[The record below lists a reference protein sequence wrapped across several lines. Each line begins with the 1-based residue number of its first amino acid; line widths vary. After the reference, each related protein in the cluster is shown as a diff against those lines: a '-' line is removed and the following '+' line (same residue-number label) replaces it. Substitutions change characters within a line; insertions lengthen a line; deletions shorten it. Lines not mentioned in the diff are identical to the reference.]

1 MIRPLALFGL
11 VTVLSACAAH
21 AQGAADLVDGLAPPI
36 APATVT
42 RDEKGRA
49 ILRAVRIDRPLAL
62 DGRLD
67 DAVYAEVPG
76 IGGFIQQV
84 PRQGEPATE
93 PTEAW
98 ILFDDTN
105 VYFSA
110 RAYDSQP
117 DRIAGNELRRD
128 NQNIFSFNDTIVITL
143 DTFRDRR
150 NGFSFQTNPIGAL
163 RDQAI
168 TNGSQNDNWNTV
180 WDVKTARFDKG
191 YTVEMVIPFKSLR
204 YSGAGPQVWGVNIR
218 RIVRWKNETSFITPV
233 PPSYGTGGVAQMGV
247 AATLIGLET
256 PQQSMNLELKPYA
269 GSSVTTDR
277 TARVPFDNDVTPAAG
292 LDVKYGLTRG
302 LTADVTINTD
312 FAQVEEDQ
320 QQVNLTRFSLFF
332 PEKRD
337 FFLEGQGIFDFGGQ
351 SSENANGI
359 TPVMFFSRRIGL
371 SNGQA
376 VPVIAGGR
384 VSGKAGRYDIGA
396 LTITTGDKPSA
407 AAVTTNF
414 SAVRIKRNILRRSSV
429 GFIST
434 GRFPAVAGH
443 EHSGT
448 AGADADLRF
457 FQNIQTNLYWTRTST
472 PGRRGDDT
480 SYRTRF
486 NYGGDR
492 YGLELDRVVVGGNF
506 APEVGFVRRN
516 DFALSS
522 ATARFSPRMRGGAIR
537 RLSWTGDL
545 EYISDAHGRVMQDR
559 TLTGNVNIE
568 FNSSEEIR
576 LSAVRRYE
584 RLPSDF
590 AISPG
595 VVVPSGGYLYDTY
608 RAEYRLATQRKV
620 SGNFSVSRGSFYDGT
635 RTTADYS
642 GRIGFS
648 AHVAMEPVVTFN
660 WVDLPSGR
668 FTARL
673 VGTRFVLAP
682 SARLQFSSLTQF
694 NPGAHTLSSSVRMR
708 WDYIPGSELFVVYSD
723 GRDTAFGDG
732 NFPALQNRSF
742 AVKITRL
749 LRF

>member
-1 MIRPLALFGL
+1 MIRTLALFL
-11 VTVLSACAAH
+11 LAIVLSAPAS
-21 AQGAADLVDGLAPPI
+21 AQSTLDLVDGMVPPV
-36 APATVT
+36 APATLT
-42 RDEKGRA
+42 RDEKGHA
-49 ILRAVRIDRPLAL
+49 VLRAVRLDRPLEL

-67 DAVYAEVPG
+67 DEIYAQVPG

-84 PRQGEPATE
+84 PREGEAATE
-93 PTEAW
+93 PTDVW

-105 VYFSA
+105 VYFAA
-110 RAYDSQP
+110 RAFDSHP
-117 DRIAGNELRRD
+117 ERIAGNELRRD

-150 NGFSFQTNPIGAL
+150 SGFSFQTNPIGAL

-180 WDVKTARFDKG
+180 WDVKTARFEQG
-191 YTVEMVIPFKSLR
+191 WTLEMVIPFKSLR
-204 YSGAGPQVWGVNIR
+204 YRGAGPQVWGVNVR
-218 RIVRWKNETSFITPV
+218 RIVRWKNEVSFVTPV

-247 AATLIGLET
+247 AATLVGLET

-269 GSSVTTDR
+269 ASSVTTDR
-277 TARVPFDNDVTPAAG
+277 IARVPFENDVKPNAG

-302 LTADVTINTD
+302 LTADLTINTD

-371 SNGQA
+371 SNGQS

-396 LTITTGDKPSA
+396 LTITTGDKASA
-407 AAVTTNF
+407 GAVTTNF
-414 SAVRIKRNILRRSSV
+414 SAVRVKRNILRRSSV
-429 GFIST
+429 GIIST
-434 GRFPAVAGH
+434 GRFPAVAGV
-443 EHSGT
+443 EQSGT

-457 FQNIQTNLYWTRTST
+457 FQNVQANLYFTRTST
-472 PGRRGDDT
+472 PGRRADDT

-506 APEVGFVRRN
+506 NPEVGFVRRT

-522 ATARFSPRMRGGAIR
+522 ATARFSPRMKSGAIR
-537 RLSWTGDL
+537 RLVWTGDL
-545 EYISDAHGRVMQDR
+545 EYISDAHEREMQDR
-559 TLTGNVNIE
+559 TLTGSFNIE
-568 FNSSEEIR
+568 FNSSEELR
-576 LSAVRRYE
+576 FSANRRFE
-584 RLPSDF
+584 RLPFNF
-590 AISPG
+590 AIAPG
-595 VVVPSGGYLYDTY
+595 VIVPAGPYLYNTVN
-608 RAEYRLATQRKV
+608 AEYHLATQRKV
-620 SGNFSVSRGSFYDGT
+620 SGTFATSHGSFYNGT
-635 RTTADYS
+635 RTTVSYS
-642 GRIGFS
+642 GRVGFS
-648 AHVAMEPVVTFN
+648 AHVAMEPTLSFN
-660 WVDLPSGR
+660 WIDLPYGS

-673 VGTRFVLAP
+673 LGTRVVVAP
-682 SARLQFSSLTQF
+682 SARMQFSSLTQF
-694 NPGAHTLSSSVRMR
+694 NPSAHTLSSSVRMR

-723 GRDTAFGDG
+723 GRDTAIGT
-732 NFPALQNRSF
+732 FPALQNRSF